1 MKRILLLL
9 ISSLLIIIFPF
20 AFGCGE
26 DPAPQG
32 PTEPE
37 EPTFYYSV
45 TLNVDYVLP
54 CTYRSK
60 SSSDLTPIQVARN
73 SRITDLTF
81 AVPIGETEYEFSYWE
96 YVDSLGEKH
105 KITSSTKFTSELFG
119 DNENVTINA
128 VCVSYFTPRV

>member
-9 ISSLLIIIFPF
+9 ISTILIIIFPF
-20 AFGCGE
+20 ALGCGE
-26 DPAPQG
+26 
-32 PTEPE
+32 PTPPEEPPVE

-81 AVPIGETEYEFSYWE
+81 ATPIGETEYEFSYWE
-96 YVDSLGEKH
+96 YVDALGVKH
-105 KITSSTKFTSELFG
+105 KITSSTKFTQELFG
-119 DNENVTINA
+119 DNENVTLNA